1 MRGHGPVVRNGVHC
15 RTAGRDRRVV
25 GVPHGVEVPIDTMFA
40 GNIGLR
46 GGGAPVRTY
55 IPELLDDVLA
65 GRIEPGRVFDFETY
79 LDGIAEAYAAKDER
93 RAVKSLMRLG
103 PVGRETRR

>member
-1 MRGHGPVVRNGVHC
+1 
-15 RTAGRDRRVV
+15 
-25 GVPHGVEVPIDTMFA
+25 MFA

-46 GGGAPVRTY
+46 GGGAPARTY

-65 GRIEPGRVFDFETY
+65 GRIEPGRVFDFEAERN
-79 LDGIAEAYAAKDER
+79 GIAEACAAMEEH

-103 PVGRETRR
+103 PVRRETRR